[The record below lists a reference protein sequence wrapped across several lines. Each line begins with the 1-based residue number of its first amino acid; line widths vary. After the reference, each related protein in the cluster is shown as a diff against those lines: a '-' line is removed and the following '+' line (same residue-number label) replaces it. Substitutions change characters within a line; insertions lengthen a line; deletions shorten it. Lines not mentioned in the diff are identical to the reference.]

1 VTTGPRCLVIGLQ
14 GLRPAVLL
22 STTVA
27 GLLLT
32 LAAGRPAMSHP
43 ATEFAPTNYQTR
55 ITAITPAIPGLTMRV
70 LDYGDQL
77 ELTNTT
83 GRDLVVRGYEGEPY
97 LRVGPRGAFT
107 NRRSPATYLNRD
119 RFPTSQLPALANPRA
134 APVWQ
139 RSGLGNAVAWHD
151 HRAHWMGSSDPPA
164 VQAAPWQVQVI
175 NPQWRVELR
184 DGERPIMVAGD
195 LRWIPTP
202 QPPSNPTPAN
212 WPWLAGGGACL
223 LSVVAGVR
231 RWRGRQAR
239 PHPGSSPT
247 NARQLL
253 SLPAPGQAIG
263 NQACLNATAAVGHR
277 GPVANPG

>member
-1 VTTGPRCLVIGLQ
+1 VTTGSRCLVIRLHK
-14 GLRPAVLL
+14 LWPAVLL

-27 GLLLT
+27 SVLLT
-32 LAAGRPAMSHP
+32 AATGRPAMSHP

-55 ITAITPAIPGLTMRV
+55 ITTINPFVPGLTVRV
-70 LDYGDQL
+70 LDHGDQL

-83 GRDLVVRGYEGEPY
+83 GHDLVVLGYAGEPY
-97 LRVGPRGAFT
+97 LRVGPDGVFA

-134 APVWQ
+134 APVW
-139 RSGLGNAVAWHD
+139 RRISRDHAVAWHD

-164 VQAAPWQVQVI
+164 VQAAPWKLHIV

-202 QPPSNPTPAN
+202 QPPSNPTPVK

-223 LSVVAGVR
+223 LSVMAGVR
-231 RWRGRQAR
+231 RWRGRQTIPPPR
-239 PHPGSSPT
+239 E
-247 NARQLL
+247 
-253 SLPAPGQAIG
+253 
-263 NQACLNATAAVGHR
+263 
-277 GPVANPG
+277 